1 MHILRKNTD
10 PIFEIVPRKKLDV
23 GSEFSFPKSYFFH
36 LKNEYTNSDQVI
48 ESIAQ
53 LLPNENYLITMFDF
67 PIGKTNEKFSFE
79 LKEETTNEIV
89 LIGQLMIVD
98 ENEVVQ
104 DYSKKTNT
112 KYTR

>member
-23 GSEFSFPKSYFFH
+23 SKYFFLH
-36 LKNEYTNSDQVI
+36 LKNEYTTLEQVI
-48 ESIAQ
+48 ECSVE
-53 LLPNENYLITMFDF
+53 LLSNENYNLTLSSF
-67 PIGKTNEKFSFE
+67 PTGKINEKFSFE
-79 LKEETTNEIV
+79 LKEETTEEIV

-104 DYSKKTNT
+104 DYSKKTNS